1 MGASWGNNC
10 WNMHSDFSFHKS
22 KRILFSQKINVSFCF
37 KKTRKKSDFSALTCF
52 FLELSYSQFRC
63 SGRSVDRTQSCEDCN
78 PGSTPGRGKLING
91 RLAER
96 SKAHVWS
103 TCIRATVSRVRI
115 PNLPKL
121 KNGNQLS
128 FFLFFLRMLKYER
141 FFYFFKD
148 KHEKRTKNLKFTD
161 DNSPHRSWIFL
172 LMAANPTSRD
182 HYHPS
187 QRC

>member
-78 PGSTPGRGKLING
+78 PGST
-91 RLAER
+91 
-96 SKAHVWS
+96 

-115 PNLPKL
+115 PNLPKFR
-121 KNGNQLS
+121 NGNQLS
-128 FFLFFLRMLKYER
+128 FFLFFLRMSKYER
-141 FFYFFKD
+141 FFYFLKD
-148 KHEKRTKNLKFTD
+148 KHEKRTKNLKFTC
-161 DNSPHRSWIFL
+161 DNSPHRSWTFL
-172 LMAANPTSRD
+172 LMAANQKS
-182 HYHPS
+182 
-187 QRC
+187 

>member
-1 MGASWGNNC
+1 MAGICIQIFHFIKYENSFFSGNKYIFLLQEN
-10 WNMHSDFSFHKS
+10 K
-22 KRILFSQKINVSFCF
+22 
-37 KKTRKKSDFSALTCF
+37 KKSDFSALTCF

-121 KNGNQLS
+121 RNGNQLS
-128 FFLFFLRMLKYER
+128 FFSFFLRKAKYER
-141 FFYFFKD
+141 FSSQVSIKRSFYRF
-148 KHEKRTKNLKFTD
+148 
-161 DNSPHRSWIFL
+161 SS
-172 LMAANPTSRD
+172 A
-182 HYHPS
+182 
-187 QRC
+187 